1 VPDNV
6 TPIFRMNGA
15 QLETDNMINPLLG
28 PSTGARQSPA
38 RHDGGCRDAVR
49 VGEKS
54 RAEAIAVRLAG
65 GSLSRRKQ
73 ALNRPCYVTPL

>member
-54 RAEAIAVRLAG
+54 RAEAIAVVWPV